1 MTKTLI
7 IGDIVITRK
16 GYIGKVDSFFNIL
29 DSLKED
35 EVSVGFGGASHGKY
49 KIKELIKVNTFLASA
64 IKGIYRRTLK
74 NPDREKWN
82 IDQLNKEKGT
92 IR

>member
-1 MTKTLI
+1 MI
-7 IGDIVITRK
+7 ISDIVITKK
-16 GYIGKVDSFFNIL
+16 GYIGKVGTFFKNL
-29 DSLKED
+29 EEN
-35 EVSVGFGGASHGKY
+35 EVSVDFGGASHGKY